1 MCSHEDAGVAR
12 NDIAVSIMGTQVLG
26 TFVPFYDIPLALP
39 VKVAPIFIFTDVS
52 KMLKASFLSFL
63 SPVFF
68 VSLSAGV
75 LNSG

>member
-1 MCSHEDAGVAR
+1 MMLYLG
-12 NDIAVSIMGTQVLG
+12 SITR
-26 TFVPFYDIPLALP
+26 LALP